1 MVGANFQSLP
11 RWQHRSSGLNYS
23 IYLDH
28 KDSDGVSRSGSELS
42 IAVTLA
48 TDSWENVLMMGTLGD

>member
-11 RWQHRSSGLNYS
+11 LRQHRSSGLNYT

-28 KDSDGVSRSGSELS
+28 KDSDGVSWSGSELS
-42 IAVTLA
+42 SAVTLA
-48 TDSWENVLMMGTLGD
+48 TDSWESFVMMGTLGG

>member
-11 RWQHRSSGLNYS
+11 WWQHRSSGLNYS

-42 IAVTLA
+42 IA